1 MIKTTLK
8 IDGMMCSMCK
18 RYDNDTL
25 EWYKFVAQTAVK
37 RFHSYNTELR
47 KNKKEKYN
55 TFVF

>member
-1 MIKTTLK
+1 
-8 IDGMMCSMCK
+8 MCSMCK

-25 EWYKFVAQTAVK
+25 EWYKFAAQTAVK